1 MERTR
6 NDKREY
12 FSSKLLQNAKPLKCV
27 NVGLLFWTKIFH
39 WILNKCHAKRHTKK
53 LFSIDSWFSV
63 LIRNFDSKGGKNAQN
78 GQKMWIDSDVHIEIN
93 TPIHMPQSPLA
104 YNSISCL
111 WVFWTKFIRYAYTI
125 YICTDIWSP
134 LESNAYCPTSR
145 ICFKLKVS
153 DIIIAVSGKIPK
165 HMYCSAHK
173 WYAFLFLWLQSQSVS
188 IWI

>member
-12 FSSKLLQNAKPLKCV
+12 FFSPASFCKMQSHWNASMWVYYSEQRYFIGFWINVTQNVIQKNFSASIADLVSWSEISIQKEEKMPKM
-27 NVGLLFWTKIFH
+27 
-39 WILNKCHAKRHTKK
+39 AKR
-53 LFSIDSWFSV
+53 
-63 LIRNFDSKGGKNAQN
+63 
-78 GQKMWIDSDVHIEIN
+78 SDVHIEIN

-125 YICTDIWSP
+125 YISTDIWSP

-173 WYAFLFLWLQSQSVS
+173 WYAFLILWLQSQSVS